1 MMVTTQVA
9 AVIRYDYQH
18 YYSAKALIIT
28 FIIFAVILTANSF
41 KQYPKILARLKKIL
55 LLKMKLLKP
64 EINMCTVCF
73 DDTIEGQTQNVVLQ
87 ECEHHFH
94 KVCIVNWFTKSSSMS
109 CPNCRTRIDVN
120 RYLTDADI
128 RERNRKIE
136 NSIIDSL
143 IQFIAMRQNLNN
155 IDI

>member
-1 MMVTTQVA
+1 MVTTQVA

-18 YYSAKALIIT
+18 YYSVKALIIT
-28 FIIFAVILTANSF
+28 FITFAVIF
-41 KQYPKILARLKKIL
+41 KQYQKILARLKKVL
-55 LLKMKLLKP
+55 LLLLKP

-128 RERNRKIE
+128 RERNRTIE

-143 IQFIAMRQNLNN
+143 IQFTAMRQNLNN